1 MPAAAPLA
9 RSPVARAFEVIS
21 SMVDGGAISYGV
33 RELAEQL
40 DLPPTTVHRALR
52 ALEQGNLVEHDEAGG
67 RYALGLE
74 FFRIAW
80 RATDSNQL
88 RDAAVPVLD
97 GLAARAEETVLLG
110 AYDLRRRQMLFAAS
124 VVSQH
129 SLRYVVELNKWVPVW
144 LGATGLAIMAH
155 LSETD
160 RQAILEQAWR
170 EDGNGTARPNLADL
184 ERELQA
190 IRERGYAISHGQR
203 IAGAVGIAAPVWN
216 SDRQV
221 IGDIGVTV
229 PNARFESASESLL
242 ANMVIEAAAEV
253 TARIGGTVPA
263 ATS

>member
-1 MPAAAPLA
+1 MPAAVPAP

-21 SMVDGGAISYGV
+21 IMVDGGSVSYGV

-52 ALEQGNLVEHDEAGG
+52 ALEQGNLVEHDETSG

-88 RDAAVPVLD
+88 RDASIPVLET
-97 GLAARAEETVLLG
+97 LAARAEETVLLG
-110 AYDLRRRQMLFAAS
+110 AYDTRRREMLFAAS

-144 LGATGLAIMAH
+144 RGATGLAIMAH
-155 LSETD
+155 LSKDD

-170 EDGNGTARPNLADL
+170 EDGSAAARPDPAEF
-184 ERELQA
+184 ERELEA
-190 IRERGYAISHGQR
+190 VRERGYAISYGER
-203 IAGAVGIAAPVWN
+203 IAGAVGIAAPVWG
-216 SDRQV
+216 SDRSA
-221 IGDIGVTV
+221 IGDIGVTI
-229 PNARFESASESLL
+229 PNARFEPASEPLL
-242 ANMVIEAAAEV
+242 ANMVMEAAAEV
-253 TARIGGTVPA
+253 TARIGGVVPG
-263 ATS
+263 TTP